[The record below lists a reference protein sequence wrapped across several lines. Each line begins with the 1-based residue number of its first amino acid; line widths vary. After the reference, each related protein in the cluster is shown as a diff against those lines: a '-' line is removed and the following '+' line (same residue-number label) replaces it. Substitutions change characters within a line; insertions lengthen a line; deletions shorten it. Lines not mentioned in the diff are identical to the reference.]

1 MSNLPADDRIRYQSV
16 VEHLENPAI
25 VVDDSWDVVYA
36 NEAFE
41 TATADSAFTVDE
53 TPMPVVS
60 TLNLQ
65 STADREALEDGLSAV
80 FSADVEDPPL
90 SLNIGV
96 GSTSDHSASHL
107 KLSPLRS
114 KSGDIHGVII
124 SSERFD
130 RSSESTGEYQLRQE
144 VLLENTDIIQFAFS
158 KSGIFTY
165 SKGKALKKLG
175 LESDEAVG
183 MSVFDVFERHDRIPQ
198 LCRRALDGETIDET
212 VAVNGAVFD
221 AHFEPIERYGTV
233 IEVIGLAVDVTDRYE
248 RETTIA
254 DNERRL
260 QLLFDRAPT
269 PILVLDYEGEI
280 VHVNDNAVQRL
291 GYDRT
296 DLLGRSVWDIE
307 IKLDRDELER
317 FIASIGPGERRQIAG
332 RHRRADGTEFPV
344 EVHISRFESAEGPR
358 FICHARD
365 VSTQRE
371 YEQRLARLHETNRE
385 LYQCHSEEGV
395 AEIVCSAAK
404 DLLGFADAGIALYDD
419 DADALRPVVYPEH
432 LTETA
437 TVPDQL
443 PRDDTVAWE
452 VFECGERVI
461 EEDVTETSAFDF
473 SEMADTTAIVEPLG
487 NRGVLTVIEN
497 IDRELDEKTLE
508 LAAILAKNAETA
520 LDRIAHIAEIERERR
535 RYRTLAENI
544 PNGIVLTVDTEL
556 QVQLAAGRAFD
567 EYGITSADLEGYH
580 PVEVIDD
587 PETLETTTN
596 ALQRAVKG
604 ETASTEF
611 EFAGDPFLM
620 HAVPMRDDSGE
631 IDGGL
636 AIVQDISEHPGR

>member
-107 KLSPLRS
+107 KLSPLRT

-260 QLLFDRAPT
+260 QLLFDRAPM

-365 VSTQRE
+365 VLTQRE